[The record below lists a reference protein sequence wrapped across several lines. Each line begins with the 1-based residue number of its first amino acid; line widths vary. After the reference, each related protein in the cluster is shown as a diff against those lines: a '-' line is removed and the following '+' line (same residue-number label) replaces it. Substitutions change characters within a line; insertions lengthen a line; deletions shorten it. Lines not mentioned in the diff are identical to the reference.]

1 MERGFYRDEPQD
13 VLHWR
18 ALMSL
23 VQKHRAK
30 ILLSILFAV
39 LVYAVLLLISDT
51 EKLVAAVREF
61 RWELLPA
68 IVGLTLF
75 NYAVRFLKWHWYLR
89 VVGVKNLHWVDS
101 LLIFI
106 AGFSMT
112 LTPGKAGEFLKAFL
126 VRQRVGAP
134 VATTSPIVLAE
145 RLTDGLALL
154 MLAAVGLLLFD
165 SPQVR
170 IVMLGVVVMAAV
182 IVLLVQRQALA
193 NRIMNWIQ
201 RAPMLATRMHSIH
214 AFYSSAYRLL
224 QLRPLVIAI
233 GLGIISWAGEC
244 VALALIVVG
253 LGIPFSWTLVALSAF
268 AMGFATLAGSLLLVP
283 GGLGVAE
290 ASIDGLLLAFGRA
303 PWLPEGTVTQPIAA
317 AATLMIRFATL
328 WFGFFLGLVCLAIVS
343 QRFAGDKAES
353 AELKLETGE

>member
-1 MERGFYRDEPQD
+1 MEQF
-13 VLHWR
+13 
-18 ALMSL
+18 
-23 VQKHRAK
+23 QKHGRK
-30 ILLSILFAV
+30 IFLSILFAV
-39 LVYAVLLLISDT
+39 VVYAALLLISDT
-51 EKLVAAVREF
+51 EKLAAAVREF

-75 NYAVRFLKWHWYLR
+75 NYAVRFLKWHWYLG
-89 VVGVKNLHWVDS
+89 VVGVKDLEWLDS

-126 VRQRVGAP
+126 VKQRVGAP
-134 VATTSPIVLAE
+134 VATTSPIILAE

-154 MLAAVGLLLFD
+154 ILAAFGLVIFD

-170 IVMLGVVVMAAV
+170 LVLIGVVVMAGI
-182 IVLLVQRQALA
+182 IVALVQRRALA
-193 NRIMNWIQ
+193 NRVMTWMR
-201 RAPMLATRMHSIH
+201 RAPVLATRMHYIQ

-224 QLRPLVIAI
+224 QFKTLVVAI
-233 GLGIISWAGEC
+233 SLGIISWAGEC
-244 VALALIVVG
+244 FALALIVVG
-253 LGIPFSWTLVALSAF
+253 LGIPFSWTLVSLSAF

-290 ASIDGLLLAFGRA
+290 ASIDGLLFGFGRA
-303 PWLPEGTVTQPIAA
+303 PWLPEGTITQPVAA

-328 WFGFFLGLVCLAIVS
+328 WFGFLLGLGCLGIV
-343 QRFAGDKAES
+343 QRRFGQTDPGGAKDS
-353 AELKLETGE
+353 PSTSS

>member
-1 MERGFYRDEPQD
+1 MD
-13 VLHWR
+13 L
-18 ALMSL
+18 L
-23 VQKHRAK
+23 QKHGRK
-30 ILLSILFAV
+30 IFLSVIFAV
-39 LVYAVLLLISDT
+39 VVYAILLLISDT
-51 EKLVAAVREF
+51 GKLVAAVQNF
-61 RWELLPA
+61 RWDLLPA

-75 NYAVRFLKWHWYLR
+75 NYAIRFVKWHWYLG
-89 VVGVKNLHWVDS
+89 VVGVKKLPWVDS

-126 VRQRVGAP
+126 VKQRTDAP
-134 VATTSPIVLAE
+134 VATTSPIILAE

-154 MLAAVGLLLFD
+154 ILASFGLLIFD

-170 IVMLGVVVMAAV
+170 IVLAGVVVMAIV
-182 IVLLVQRQALA
+182 IVSLVQRRALA
-193 NRIMNWIQ
+193 NRVMSWMQ
-201 RAPMLATRMHSIH
+201 RAPLLATRMHYIQQ
-214 AFYSSAYRLL
+214 FYSSAYQLL
-224 QLRPLVIAI
+224 QFKTLAIAI
-233 GLGIISWAGEC
+233 ALGIISWAGEC

-253 LGIPFSWTLVALSAF
+253 LGIPMSWTLVALSAF

-303 PWLPEGTVTQPIAA
+303 PWLPEGTITQPIAA

-343 QRFAGDKAES
+343 RRFAQEKPETGD
-353 AELKLETGE
+353 LKLDGGVER

>member
-1 MERGFYRDEPQD
+1 MD
-13 VLHWR
+13 L
-18 ALMSL
+18 L
-23 VQKHRAK
+23 QKHGRK
-30 ILLSILFAV
+30 IFLSIILAV
-39 LVYAVLLLISDT
+39 VVYAALLLISDA
-51 EKLVAAVREF
+51 EKLVAAVKNF

-75 NYAVRFLKWHWYLR
+75 NYALRFVKWHWYLG
-89 VVGVKNLHWVDS
+89 VVGVKNLRWLDS
-101 LLIFI
+101 LLIFL

-126 VRQRVGAP
+126 VKQRADAP
-134 VATTSPIVLAE
+134 VATTSPIILAE

-154 MLAAVGLLLFD
+154 ILASFGLLIFD

-170 IVMLGVVVMAAV
+170 LVLIGVVLGAAL
-182 IVLLVQRQALA
+182 IVALVQRRGLGERVMTGLERAPLLAARMHHIRAFYASAYQLLQFKALA
-193 NRIMNWIQ
+193 
-201 RAPMLATRMHSIH
+201 L
-214 AFYSSAYRLL
+214 
-224 QLRPLVIAI
+224 AI
-233 GLGIISWAGEC
+233 GLGIVSWAGEC
-244 VALALIVVG
+244 FALALIVVG

-303 PWLPEGTVTQPIAA
+303 PWLPEGTITQPMAA

-328 WFGFFLGLVCLAIVS
+328 WFGWLLGLVCLAIVS
-343 QRFAGDKAES
+343 RRFAGAEAETKLS
-353 AELKLETGE
+353 AEQAR